1 MKRRKGPFV
10 QRGLSAKLTE
20 GLSQPLRPCGAPP
33 LTQGRLSVTIMLAII
48 LLLSCAV
55 PALATSGNVTYTGDS
70 GNIIFAPGSKYSPTD
85 LFPNFK
91 DVMPGD
97 SITQKITVKNDA
109 SNKVKVKIYM
119 RSLGA
124 HAVSEEFLSQLH
136 LRVKK
141 SEDNTMAYMFDA
153 AADETAQLT
162 DWVCLGT
169 LYSGGEVNLD
179 VVLDVPVTLDN
190 EFKEY
195 VGYLDWQFMIE
206 EYEIEP
212 SDPEPPK
219 TGDDAPIFLWAGLM
233 VVSFGALLFLIL
245 AKKRKEREEN

>member
-1 MKRRKGPFV
+1 MKRMM
-10 QRGLSAKLTE
+10 T
-20 GLSQPLRPCGAPP
+20 
-33 LTQGRLSVTIMLAII
+33 
-48 LLLSCAV
+48 LLLALALCLCVTV
-55 PALATSGNVTYTGDS
+55 PAFAEDGKVTYNGDS
-70 GNIIFAPGSKYSPTD
+70 GEFIFEPGSEHSPTD
-85 LFPNFK
+85 LFPDFK

-97 SITQKITVKNDA
+97 VLTQKITIKNNV
-109 SNKVKVKIYM
+109 NKKIKAKIYL

-124 HAVSEEFLSQLH
+124 QPDSVEFLSQLG
-136 LRVKK
+136 LKVKL
-141 SEDNTMAYMFDA
+141 SDDNEMGYMFDA
-153 AADETAQLT
+153 AASETAQLT

-179 VVLDVPVTLDN
+179 VILDVPVTLDN

-212 SDPEPPK
+212 TDPEPPK

-245 AKKRKEREEN
+245 AKKRKEREQN